1 MAYYWGCMGREEG
14 VTPGA
19 RSAKLEAG
27 RAEKRSCFFF
37 LTNISQNCVI

>member
-1 MAYYWGCMGREEG
+1 MAYYWGCMGRREG

-27 RAEKRSCFFF
+27 RAEKWGFF
-37 LTNISQNCVI
+37 LTNKIQNCII